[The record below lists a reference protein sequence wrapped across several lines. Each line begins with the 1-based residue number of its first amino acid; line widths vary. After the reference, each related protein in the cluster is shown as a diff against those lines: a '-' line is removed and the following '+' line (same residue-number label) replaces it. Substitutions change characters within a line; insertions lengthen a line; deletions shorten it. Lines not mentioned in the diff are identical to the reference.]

1 MLLSR
6 KWSIFDLLPL
16 CRHLIACK
24 SVMRVPRYKVYTRT
38 LYANG
43 RVFEKCQ
50 ISTNACFIISIG
62 GGGGFCQVRWQYG
75 SGAYCARA
83 DPMRGVHRD
92 AFAIILSSP
101 IGSRVAFGGITGLN
115 GWRANL
121 FLDFCNR
128 IAREACSWVA
138 TREVVKGKLMRST
151 SANKKWCNVA
161 IGRYFQT
168 VSKRIIICQNSM
180 LFNFNQP
187 VFVLPNKLLFIHT

>member
-62 GGGGFCQVRWQYG
+62 GGGAVSVRCDG
-75 SGAYCARA
+75 SMGVARIVRAQTLCAA
-83 DPMRGVHRD
+83 SIV
-92 AFAIILSSP
+92 
-101 IGSRVAFGGITGLN
+101 
-115 GWRANL
+115 
-121 FLDFCNR
+121 
-128 IAREACSWVA
+128 
-138 TREVVKGKLMRST
+138 MRSQL
-151 SANKKWCNVA
+151 
-161 IGRYFQT
+161 YYHHQ
-168 VSKRIIICQNSM
+168 
-180 LFNFNQP
+180 
-187 VFVLPNKLLFIHT
+187 